1 MTNKQKNKKKKG
13 EKKTSSGFVGC
24 LFPLFFF
31 HSIFMELPSIFSPF
45 FFAPIVVY
53 GVHADICVHV
63 GAHLHVYAFMYV
75 CVWKSA
81 DGVACFS

>member
-1 MTNKQKNKKKKG
+1 
-13 EKKTSSGFVGC
+13 
-24 LFPLFFF
+24 
-31 HSIFMELPSIFSPF
+31 MELPSIFSPF

-75 CVWKSA
+75 YVWKSE